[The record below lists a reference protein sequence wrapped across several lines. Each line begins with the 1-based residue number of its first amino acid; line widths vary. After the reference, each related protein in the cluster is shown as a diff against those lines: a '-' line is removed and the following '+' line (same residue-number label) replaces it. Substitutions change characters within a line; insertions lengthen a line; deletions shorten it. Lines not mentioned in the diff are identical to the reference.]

1 MWDVGIHILEILAE
15 CACREAGGSGTRPYG
30 GSRDGP
36 VLRRGRTPAGRKRAA
51 ARTTARRDI
60 ALCGCSP
67 PLIRPNGHTA
77 YRSYGILMVGSIN
90 MKKGLVWDQPLK
102 T

>member
-1 MWDVGIHILEILAE
+1 MAE

-30 GSRDGP
+30 GSRDSP
-36 VLRRGRTPAGRKRAA
+36 VLRRVRTLTGLKTGGRKGHSAAGYRAL
-51 ARTTARRDI
+51 RR
-60 ALCGCSP
+60 CSP

-77 YRSYGILMVGSIN
+77 CRPYGILMVGSIN
-90 MKKGLVWDQPLK
+90 MKKGPVWDQPLK